1 MKSKFNI
8 GNITIGEKYP
18 PIIIAELGINHNG
31 KLDVAIDIADQA
43 IKAGVQII
51 KHQTHIVHDEMSEEA
66 KKVIPGNSKKN
77 IYEIIKNCAL
87 SEKDEKRLMDYI
99 VSRKKIFI
107 STPFSRA
114 AADRLGKFNIPA
126 FKIGSGECNN
136 HFLVDYICKFKKP
149 IIMSTGMNSVK
160 SIEKSVNVIRKHKLP
175 YVLMHCT
182 NIYPTPNK
190 LVKLDCI
197 QELKKAYPDSIIGL
211 SDHTDSIY
219 ACLGAVA
226 LGAKV
231 LEKHFVDSKKKRKGP
246 DISASMDTL
255 ELKQLLKGS
264 NKIFESMGGKKAP
277 LKEEEKT
284 IAFAFQSVVATK
296 DILKGERLS
305 LSNIFLRRPGNGDYK
320 VKHFIKI
327 LGKKAKKDIKN
338 NTQIKKIDL
347 E

>member
-1 MKSKFNI
+1 MANKFEI
-8 GNITIGEKYP
+8 GKIKIGDNFP
-18 PIIIAELGINHNG
+18 PIVIVELGINHNG
-31 KLDVAIDIADQA
+31 YLDIAIDIVDEA
-43 IKAGVQII
+43 IKAGAEII
-51 KHQTHIVHDEMSEEA
+51 KHQTHVVNDEMSIEA

-77 IYEIIKNCAL
+77 IYEVIKNCAL
-87 SEKDEKRLMDYI
+87 SEKDEKKLMNYI

-136 HFLVDYICKFKKP
+136 PFLVDYICKFKKP
-149 IIMSTGMNSVK
+149 IIMSTGMNSIK
-160 SIEKSVNVIRKHKLP
+160 SIEKSVNVIRKYKLP

-197 QELKKAYPDSIIGL
+197 QELKKAYPDSIVGL

-226 LGAKV
+226 LGARV
-231 LEKHFVDSKKKRKGP
+231 LEKHFVDNKKTRNGP
-246 DISASMDTL
+246 DISASMDTT
-255 ELKQLLKGS
+255 ELKQLIKGS
-264 NKIFESMGGKKAP
+264 NEIFESLGGGKKA
-277 LKEEEKT
+277 LKEEAKT

-296 DILKGERLS
+296 DILKGEKLS
-305 LSNIFLRRPGNGDYK
+305 LSNVFLRRPGNGDYK
-320 VKHFIKI
+320 VKDFIKI
-327 LGKKAKKDIKN
+327 LGKKVKRFIKK
-338 NTQIKKIDL
+338 NTQIKKGNLI
-347 E
+347 

>member
-1 MKSKFNI
+1 MINKFKI
-8 GNITIGEKYP
+8 GNIEIGEKLAP
-18 PIIIAELGINHNG
+18 VIIVELGINHNG
-31 KLDVAIDIADQA
+31 SLDLAIDIADQA
-43 IKAGVQII
+43 IKAGAQII
-51 KHQTHIVHDEMSEEA
+51 KHQTHVVADEMSEEA

-77 IYEIIKNCAL
+77 IYEIIKNSAL
-87 SEKDEKRLMDYI
+87 SEKDEKKLMNYI

-107 STPFSRA
+107 STPFSKA

-149 IIMSTGMNSVK
+149 IIMSTGMNSIK

-182 NIYPTPNK
+182 NIYPAPNN

-197 QELKKAYPDSIIGL
+197 KELKKAYPDSIVGL

-231 LEKHFVDSKKKRKGP
+231 LEKHFVDNKKTRKGP
-246 DISASMDTL
+246 DISASMDTS
-255 ELKQLLKGS
+255 ELKQLIKGS
-264 NKIFESMGGKKAP
+264 NKIFESMGWKKKA
-277 LKEEEKT
+277 LKEEAKT

-296 DILKGERLS
+296 DILKGEKLS
-305 LSNIFLRRPGNGDYK
+305 LSNTFLRRPGNGDYK
-320 VKHFIKI
+320 VKDFIKI
-327 LGKKAKKDIKN
+327 MGKKVKRDIKS
-338 NTQIKKIDL
+338 NTQIKKKHL
-347 E
+347 R

>member
-1 MKSKFNI
+1 MINKFKI
-8 GNITIGEKYP
+8 GNIEIGEKLAP
-18 PIIIAELGINHNG
+18 VIIVELGINHNG
-31 KLDVAIDIADQA
+31 SLDLAIDIADQA
-43 IKAGVQII
+43 IKAGAQII
-51 KHQTHIVHDEMSEEA
+51 KHQTHVVADEMSEEA

-77 IYEIIKNCAL
+77 IYEIIKNSAL
-87 SEKDEKRLMDYI
+87 SEKDEKKLMNYI

-107 STPFSRA
+107 STPFSKA

-149 IIMSTGMNSVK
+149 IIMSTGMNSIK
-160 SIEKSVNVIRKHKLP
+160 SIEKSVNVIRKH
-175 YVLMHCT
+175 T
-182 NIYPTPNK
+182 NIYPAPNN

-197 QELKKAYPDSIIGL
+197 KELKKAYPDSIVGL

-231 LEKHFVDSKKKRKGP
+231 LEKHFVDNKKTRKGP
-246 DISASMDTL
+246 DISASMDIL
-255 ELKQLLKGS
+255 ELKQLIKGS
-264 NKIFESMGGKKAP
+264 NKIFESMGGGKAP
-277 LKEEEKT
+277 LKEEKKT

-296 DILKGERLS
+296 NILKGEKLS
-305 LSNIFLRRPGNGDYK
+305 LSNVFLRRPGNGYYK
-320 VKHFIKI
+320 VKDFIKI
-327 LGKKAKKDIKN
+327 MGKKVKIDIRS
-338 NTQIKKIDL
+338 NTQIKKNDL

>member
-1 MKSKFNI
+1 MINKFKI
-8 GNITIGEKYP
+8 GNIEIGEKLP
-18 PIIIAELGINHNG
+18 PVIIVELGINHNG
-31 KLDVAIDIADQA
+31 SLDAAIDIADQA
-43 IKAGVQII
+43 IKAGAQII
-51 KHQTHIVHDEMSEEA
+51 KHQTHVVDDEMSEEA

-87 SEKDEKRLMDYI
+87 SEKDEKKLMGYI
-99 VSRKKIFI
+99 VSRKKVFI

-182 NIYPTPNK
+182 NIYPAPNK

-197 QELKKAYPDSIIGL
+197 QELKKAYPDSIVGL
-211 SDHTDSIY
+211 SDHTDTIY

-231 LEKHFVDSKKKRKGP
+231 LEKHFVDSKKTRNGP
-246 DISASMDTL
+246 DISSSMDTS
-255 ELKQLLKGS
+255 EFKQLIKGS
-264 NKIFESMGGKKAP
+264 RKIFESMGGGKKA
-277 LKEEEKT
+277 LKEEVKT
-284 IAFAFQSVVATK
+284 IAFAFQSVVSTK
-296 DILKGERLS
+296 NILKGEKLS
-305 LSNIFLRRPGNGDYK
+305 ADNIFLRRPGNGFFK
-320 VKHFIKI
+320 VKDFKKL
-327 LGKKAKKDIKN
+327 LGKRVEKSIKKN
-338 NTQIKKIDL
+338 VQIKLRDI
-347 E
+347 